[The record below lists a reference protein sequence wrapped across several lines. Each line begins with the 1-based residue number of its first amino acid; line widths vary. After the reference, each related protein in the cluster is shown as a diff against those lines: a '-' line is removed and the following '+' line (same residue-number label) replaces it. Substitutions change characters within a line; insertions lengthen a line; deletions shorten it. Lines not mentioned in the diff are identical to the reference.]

1 MLLTILSQQGA
12 VAGVTADLSATLDAA
27 TLSADATVT
36 STGVTADLSATLD
49 AATLSADATL
59 VAPITADLSATLD
72 AATLTAD
79 VTLAVPITADLSAT
93 LGALTLASYADAGG
107 AAAPA
112 RRPKRHSGKR
122 PFVLQMPGGAGTVAT
137 ADDRDLL
144 EIVNIL
150 ASTGVF
156 HGQDRTWQ

>member
-1 MLLTILSQQGA
+1 MSSFSTAAFSQSA
-12 VAGVTADLSATLDAA
+12 FSASAFDLDAGITADLSK
-27 TLSADATVT
+27 
-36 STGVTADLSATLD
+36 TLD

-59 VAPITADLSATLD
+59 VAPITADLSATLA

-79 VTLAVPITADLSAT
+79 ATLAVPVTADLSAT

-144 EIVNIL
+144 EIMNIL

-156 HGQDRTWQ
+156 HGQDRIWR